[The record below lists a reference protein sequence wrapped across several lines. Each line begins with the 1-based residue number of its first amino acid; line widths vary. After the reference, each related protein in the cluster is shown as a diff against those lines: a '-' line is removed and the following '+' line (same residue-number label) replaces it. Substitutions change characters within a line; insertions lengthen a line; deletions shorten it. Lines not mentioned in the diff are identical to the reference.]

1 MSASEDGYGDMVK
14 KLLMKGADVTKR
26 DEDRNTALSLA
37 KNRGND
43 AIVAMLIDA
52 NKGNKEQKEVG
63 DQDSDDRIAQLEAKM
78 AEMQDT
84 LNSIQLALQEAKE
97 CKED

>member
-1 MSASEDGYGDMVK
+1 
-14 KLLMKGADVTKR
+14 MKGADVTKR

-37 KNRGND
+37 KNRGHD
-43 AIVAMLIDA
+43 AIIAMLIDA
-52 NKGNKEQKEVG
+52 NKGNKEPKEVG